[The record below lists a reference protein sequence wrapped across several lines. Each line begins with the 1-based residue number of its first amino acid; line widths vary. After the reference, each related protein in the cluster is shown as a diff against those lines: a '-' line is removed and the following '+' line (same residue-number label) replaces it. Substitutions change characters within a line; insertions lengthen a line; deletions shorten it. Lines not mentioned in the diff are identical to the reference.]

1 MTDRTIIGSATP
13 IDLNSGHLT
22 NTNNIEEIKT
32 PDRPSSI
39 ALITS
44 IEDAIE
50 DIAPDNM
57 TAIEVLGVLDVVA
70 KRFYDDKLSL
80 IKVAIED
87 AGL

>member
-1 MTDRTIIGSATP
+1 MGNVKKIGTP
-13 IDLNSGHLT
+13 KS
-22 NTNNIEEIKT
+22 
-32 PDRPSSI
+32 PSSI
-39 ALITS
+39 ALMTA

-70 KRFYDDKLSL
+70 RRFYDAKLSL
-80 IKVAIED
+80 IKVVIDE

>member
-1 MTDRTIIGSATP
+1 MRESNEATKN
-13 IDLNSGHLT
+13 DHS
-22 NTNNIEEIKT
+22 NIEEIGVAK
-32 PDRPSSI
+32 RPSSI
-39 ALITS
+39 ALMTA

-57 TAIEVLGVLDVVA
+57 TPIEVLGVLDVVA

-80 IKVAIED
+80 IKMAIEE

>member
-1 MTDRTIIGSATP
+1 MGNVKKIGTP
-13 IDLNSGHLT
+13 KS
-22 NTNNIEEIKT
+22 
-32 PDRPSSI
+32 PSSI
-39 ALITS
+39 ALMTA

-70 KRFYDDKLSL
+70 RRFYDDKLSL
-80 IKVAIED
+80 IKVVIDE